1 MFEDDVVTEDSIYS
15 RREDDVLSLSQL
27 DTQEVRR
34 RSLKATLKSIPRD
47 LPGGT
52 KFEAQLNKSIS
63 EAERRRRQD
72 KLERRRRRRKRTL
85 PGASRKKRGRGKS
98 IVSTEDR
105 NMASTAFIPY
115 TTGTQIPKQTPARR
129 KKLYE
134 YESTLSR
141 SAVSIPKA
149 GRTPAGKAG
158 RRRSQLLAFRSPPT
172 PGPGAYGPPKST
184 LASPSTAPSIPRA
197 PQSSHAAFK
206 WL

>member
-1 MFEDDVVTEDSIYS
+1 MFEDDVVSQDSYYS

-27 DTQEVRR
+27 DTQHAPR
-34 RSLKATLKSIPRD
+34 RSLKATLKSIPTD

-52 KFEAQLNKSIS
+52 RFEQKLNKSVS
-63 EAERRRRQD
+63 QAERRRRKD
-72 KLERRRRRRKRTL
+72 KLDRRRKRTTGL
-85 PGASRKKRGRGKS
+85 QASRRRRGGGKR

-105 NMASTAFIPY
+105 NMASTANIPY
-115 TTGTQIPKQTPARR
+115 TTGTQIPKQTPAWRE
-129 KKLYE
+129 KLYE

-141 SAVSIPKA
+141 SAVTIPKA
-149 GRTPAGKAG
+149 GRTPGGKAG